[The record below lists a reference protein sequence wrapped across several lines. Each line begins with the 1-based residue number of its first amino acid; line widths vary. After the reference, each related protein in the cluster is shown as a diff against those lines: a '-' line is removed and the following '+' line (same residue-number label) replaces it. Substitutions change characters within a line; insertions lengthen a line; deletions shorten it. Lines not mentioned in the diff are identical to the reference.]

1 MIRKEAAMKLFGGVI
16 PVTGITFLLFAVFA
30 VAFVGYLLGR
40 ITIKGVNLGTAG
52 VFIIALVF
60 GAIFYTPLGNT
71 VTQAGSDGPINIASS
86 ALKIIE
92 TIGLILFVSAVG
104 LIAGPNFF
112 SNFKKNFKS
121 YISLGF
127 IIILTGALTTVV
139 CFLIARGSSELSDSE
154 LISMLSGIMAGS
166 LTSTP
171 AFSAAKASVATETL
185 QDIVSVGY
193 GISYIFGV
201 VGVVLFVQ
209 LMPKITRSNME
220 EERKKI
226 QAIDTGNRRAGSD
239 KGKIKLDPF
248 GFCAFAFVVI
258 VGILLGAIK
267 IPLTSAGLS
276 GTSFSLTNTGGVLI
290 AGLIFGHLGHIGR
303 VSFRIDKRILET
315 FREFGLVLFLTGAGV
330 SAGAKF
336 IEYFKWVYFIY
347 GIIITIVP
355 MIIGFLFAKFVLK
368 LGLLNTLGSITGG
381 MTSTPALGT
390 LIQTAGTDEVAA
402 AYASTYPIALIAV
415 VLSSQFLILIFS

>member
-1 MIRKEAAMKLFGGVI
+1 MKLFGGVI
-16 PVTGITFLLFAVFA
+16 PITGISFLLLSVFA
-30 VAFVGYLLGR
+30 IAFVGYLLGR

-52 VFIIALVF
+52 VFIIALVY
-60 GAIFYTPLGNT
+60 GAVFYGALGNT
-71 VTQAGSDGPINIASS
+71 VTQAVDGTTVNVAST

-92 TIGLILFVSAVG
+92 TIGLIMFVGAVG

-127 IIILTGALTTVV
+127 IIILSGALTTVV
-139 CFLIARGSSELSDSE
+139 CFLIARGGSDLSDSE

-209 LMPKITRSNME
+209 LIPKITRANMA

-226 QAIDTGNRRAGSD
+226 SVIDTGKKMLEIED
-239 KGKIKLDPF
+239 KRIKLDPF
-248 GFCAFAFVVI
+248 GLCAFALVVV
-258 VGILLGAIK
+258 VGIILGAIK
-267 IPLTSAGLS
+267 IPLTKAGLS
-276 GTSFSLTNTGGVLI
+276 GTAFSLTNTGGVLI
-290 AGLIFGHLGHIGR
+290 AGLIFGHFGHIGR
-303 VSFRIDKRILET
+303 ISFRIEKHVLET
-315 FREFGLVLFLTGAGV
+315 FREFGLVMFLIGAGV
-330 SAGAKF
+330 SAGARF

-347 GIIITIVP
+347 GIFITIIP
-355 MIIGFLFAKFVLK
+355 MIIGFLFAKYVLK

-415 VLSSQFLILIFS
+415 VLCSQFLILIFS

>member
-1 MIRKEAAMKLFGGVI
+1 MKLFGGVI
-16 PVTGITFLLFAVFA
+16 PITGISFLLFAVFA

-60 GAIFYTPLGNT
+60 GAFFFNSMGQT
-71 VTQAGSDGPINIASS
+71 VTQAGSEGAINIASS

-127 IIILTGALTTVV
+127 IIILAGALTTTV
-139 CFLIARGSSELSDSE
+139 CFLIARSGSDLTDAE

-171 AFSAAKASVATETL
+171 AFSAAKASVATESL

-193 GISYIFGV
+193 GIAYIFGV

-209 LMPKITRSNME
+209 ILPKITRANMD
-220 EERKKI
+220 EERAKI
-226 QAIDTGNRRAGSD
+226 AVIDTGNPMIVKD

-258 VGILLGAIK
+258 AGIFLGAIK

-290 AGLIFGHLGHIGR
+290 AGLIFGHFGHIGR
-303 VSFRIDKRILET
+303 VSFRIEKHVLET

-336 IEYFKWVYFIY
+336 IQYFKWVYFIY
-347 GIIITIVP
+347 GIIITILP
-355 MIIGFLFAKFVLK
+355 MIIGFLFAKYILK
-368 LGLLNTLGSITGG
+368 MNLLNTLGSITGG

-390 LIQTAGTDEVAA
+390 LIQTAGTDDVAA

-415 VLSSQFLILIFS
+415 VLASQFLILLFS